1 MNPEIAQIVEET
13 ADILDRDP
21 LDQMQSTEATLSA
34 LVKLVA
40 LELALALDADPYS
53 DPRTVIKQQVGL
65 L

>member
-21 LDQMQSTEATLSA
+21 LDQMQSTDATLRA

>member
-1 MNPEIAQIVEET
+1 MNPEIAQLIEET
-13 ADILDRDP
+13 TDVLDRDP
-21 LDQMQSTEATLSA
+21 LDQMQSTDDTLRA

-40 LELALALDADPYS
+40 LELALALDADPHS